1 MANPRIFISST
12 CYDLSMVREQLRN
25 FILTFGYEPVM
36 SEYSDILYDPRIHT
50 HTSCINEIPNVDMI
64 ILLVGSRFGG
74 QAVPEALS
82 TIDID
87 NLIKERFD
95 TSVLEKPDKLSV
107 TQLEVLK
114 AIEYSIPVFAFVD
127 ENVMHDHFVY
137 KKNKLLSNQIQYPS
151 IEKQETA
158 EYIFEFI
165 DFLKHRNVGNNLI
178 QFSKIEDIENHLRKQ
193 WASLFQ
199 RLLKDQRNSSIEH
212 SQMFA
217 ISEQIEEIKT
227 AVLSSIGNK
236 DNRDV
241 ARGTIKYRR
250 LVDFISKLNNQD
262 VKFIYNTELSFDD
275 FIKNVGIVQIEN
287 MPVSRGPLGRTALIK
302 EDGTFYEFKFPK
314 TFINRLADDWQSY
327 IKLRPDV
334 REVIYEAINDL
345 DQHGL
350 FLVRYRNEQYTE
362 YIKQFNKTE
371 KDDEEEEFTFSEEET
386 TNSTPKT
393 E

>member
-25 FILTFGYEPVM
+25 FILSFGYEPVM

-95 TSVLEKPDKLSV
+95 TSVLEKPEKLSV

-137 KKNKLLSNQIQYPS
+137 KKNKPLSNQIQYPS

-199 RLLKDQRNSSIEH
+199 RLLKDQRNSTTEH

-371 KDDEEEEFTFSEEET
+371 KDDEEEEFNFSEEET